1 MEFISR
7 RKSNSSTFSGELGR
21 GEAGGGNE
29 EGDELAQG
37 QSNERLLGPE
47 TSERRHFFLSAE
59 LGWSP
64 LVSARHHLSF
74 DSCSPRSFLHVRQ
87 ANKERVEDKE
97 SKACIYMFGLQIVVY
112 HDLRQKR

>member
-1 MEFISR
+1 MEL

-47 TSERRHFFLSAE
+47 ASERRHFFSFCRAWLVTFGVCSAPSE
-59 LGWSP
+59 
-64 LVSARHHLSF
+64 F
-74 DSCSPRSFLHVRQ
+74 
-87 ANKERVEDKE
+87 
-97 SKACIYMFGLQIVVY
+97 
-112 HDLRQKR
+112 